1 MSTTR
6 SPHPKGTDMTTML
19 KLTTLGALLACAG
32 VAGAANAKP
41 TASPDYPPGPVR
53 INPQPL
59 PPGCPGC
66 IRRHDGTGSLGA
78 GQASEPRALPA
89 PFLVAPG
96 CVNGCRDPRLFGG
109 EDADSHSG
117 ALSYARST
125 AEGSPLRLAGGDPPT
140 VVDACSSRTCR
151 S

>member
-32 VAGAANAKP
+32 AMGAANAKP

-66 IRRHDGTGSLGA
+66 IRSHDGTGSLGA
-78 GQASEPRALPA
+78 
-89 PFLVAPG
+89 
-96 CVNGCRDPRLFGG
+96 
-109 EDADSHSG
+109 
-117 ALSYARST
+117 LSYTRST

-140 VVDACSSRTCR
+140 VVDSCHSRTCR

>member
-6 SPHPKGTDMTTML
+6 SPHPKGTDMKTML

-96 CVNGCRDPRLFGG
+96 CPSCIR
-109 EDADSHSG
+109 SHDGTGSLV
-117 ALSYARST
+117 ALSYTLST
-125 AEGSPLRLAGGDPPT
+125 AEGSRLRLAGGDPPT
-140 VVDACSSRTCR
+140 VVDSCRSRTCR